1 MKKIVRLTERDLNKL
16 VRRIVNEDMES
27 SLDSDKRKWLSVK
40 NRIPAN
46 PPKMSIGLLNERL
59 GNGGYCTNNIEEPL
73 ANVKMFVYMAFADDN
88 RVSNR
93 DMLLIFDPMDKKWFE
108 LTK

>member
-27 SLDSDKRKWLSVK
+27 SLGSTGGKWLSVK

-46 PPKMSIGLLNERL
+46 PPKMSLSLLTDRFGNE
-59 GNGGYCTNNIEEPL
+59 GYSSLHPDEPL
-73 ANVKMFVYMAFADDN
+73 ANVKCFVWGPTQPGDN
-88 RVSNR
+88 RPHKF
-93 DMLLIFDPMDKKWFE
+93 LIFDPSDKKWFE
-108 LTK
+108 LVGR

>member
-16 VRRIVNEDMES
+16 VRKIVNEDMES
-27 SLDSDKRKWLSVK
+27 SLGSTGGKWLSVK

-46 PPKMSIGLLNERL
+46 PPKMSVALMMERL
-59 GNGGYCTNNIEEPL
+59 GNDGTCNNNTEEPL
-73 ANVKMFVYMAFADDN
+73 ANVKMFTYMAFADN
-88 RVSNR
+88 NHVSNR
-93 DMLLIFDPMDKKWFE
+93 NMLLIFDPIDKKWFE

>member
-16 VRRIVNEDMES
+16 VKRIVNEDMES
-27 SLDSDKRKWLSVK
+27 SLGSTGGKWLSVK

-46 PPKMSIGLLNERL
+46 PPKMSIGAFSERL
-59 GNGGYCTNNIEEPL
+59 CNDGICNMNTEEPL
-73 ANVKMFVYMAFADDN
+73 ADAKIFVWGPTQPGDN
-88 RVSNR
+88 RPSK
-93 DMLLIFDPMDKKWFE
+93 LLVLDPLDKKWIE

>member
-46 PPKMSIGLLNERL
+46 PEKFSIGAFAERL
-59 GNGGYCTNNIEEPL
+59 CNDGICNMNTEEPL
-73 ANVKMFVYMAFADDN
+73 ANAKIFVWGPTQPGDN
-88 RVSNR
+88 RPTK
-93 DMLLIFDPMDKKWFE
+93 LLVFDPLDKKWIE

>member
-16 VRRIVNEDMES
+16 VRKIVNEDMES
-27 SLDSDKRKWLSVK
+27 SLGSSGGKWLSVK

-46 PPKMSIGLLNERL
+46 PPKMSIGAFSERL
-59 GNGGYCTNNIEEPL
+59 CNDGVCNMNTEEPL
-73 ANVKMFVYMAFADDN
+73 ADAKIFVWGPTQPGDN
-88 RVSNR
+88 RPSK
-93 DMLLIFDPMDKKWFE
+93 LLVLDPLDKKWIE